1 MLMTEVETMTR
12 EQALTLIHDRIVEL
26 KVIYLNLKNKIEK
39 ETSTWMR
46 RRFVSKAEW
55 IETLIKTNRE
65 FYEYIEKN
73 KFDRVY

>member
-1 MLMTEVETMTR
+1 MTEVEAMTR

>member
-1 MLMTEVETMTR
+1 MTR

>member
-1 MLMTEVETMTR
+1 
-12 EQALTLIHDRIVEL
+12 LIHDRIVEL